1 MGLTKMTVQSIEM
14 LNGAARTITPAAVN
28 QWGVSL
34 INAGM
39 GREGWGRRAEEVR
52 SHTHL
57 WGRGASVSDRRLK
70 DPSSGSQPG

>member
-1 MGLTKMTVQSIEM
+1 MTVQSIEM

-39 GREGWGRRAEEVR
+39 GREVGVGEGRAEEVR
-52 SHTHL
+52 SHTHH

-70 DPSSGSQPG
+70 DPSSRSQPG